1 MWTKI
6 FRHDQWKTTSLSGE
20 HPSSTPISVVKT
32 VGGQAEAVI
41 LKGRLEAENI
51 PVHLSYDS
59 VGTVY
64 GFFSTHLGSVDIMV
78 PKSFEIA
85 ARNICGTETD
95 DGPTSPDPG
104 KNEAT

>member
-1 MWTKI
+1 MWTRI
-6 FRHDQWKTTSLSGE
+6 FRHGQWKTTSPSGE
-20 HPSSTPISVVKT
+20 DPSPTPISVVKT

-78 PKSFEIA
+78 PKSFESA
-85 ARNICGTETD
+85 ARIICGTETD
-95 DGPTSPDPG
+95 DGPISPDPR
-104 KNEAT
+104 KNEAA